1 MPFVRRWL
9 WSASLVA
16 MLALAC
22 AAGALV
28 AQVRQAD
35 RPGPLGVARV
45 WHGRTPAAKA
55 DEYAKYILDGD
66 IRQIRSLA
74 GNLGVQVLR
83 RTDGAFVDFVVLSY
97 WPSRDAIRQWAGEN
111 LEQAKYSDKEREYL
125 INPEPTVTHY
135 DIVFNEGRATR

>member
-1 MPFVRRWL
+1 MPLGRWWRFRTCL
-9 WSASLVA
+9 AAL
-16 MLALAC
+16 LALAG
-22 AAGALV
+22 AAGTLV
-28 AQVRQAD
+28 AQMRPAD
-35 RPGPLGVARV
+35 RPAPLGVARV

-55 DEYAKYILDGD
+55 DEYAKLILDGD
-66 IRQIRSLA
+66 IRQIRSLP

-83 RTDGAFVDFVVLSY
+83 RTDGGFTDFTVISY
-97 WPSRDAIRQWAGEN
+97 WPSRDAIRQWAGDN